1 VSLAKSPERVVA
13 LVSLIS
19 PNGVTREVLARDTTL
34 ADTEIDPAI
43 AALTRAGVIVENRGI
58 LLPSPASAAL
68 DGLDL
73 IGV

>member
-1 VSLAKSPERVVA
+1 VNRPKSPERVVA
-13 LVSLIS
+13 LMTLIS
-19 PNGVTREVLARDTTL
+19 PNGMTRAVLARDTKL
-34 ADTEIDPAI
+34 VDTEIGPAI

-58 LLPSPASAAL
+58 LSPSPAFAAL